1 MSHFDSSKLD
11 WVSYNLGIIVG
22 FAECV
27 GAGIKKIALS
37 ASMTHEQYE
46 SIKEDVKLI
55 AVENHSKLYVDNNF
69 LETLL
74 FPAEYT
80 KGKIVIHI
88 YKDKKINDEYLA
100 LKEKKKTHEKAGT
113 YTMDVQREVAW
124 TFGKLLSYDDEAI
137 NRRFEIMGAKP
148 S

>member
-11 WVSYNLGIIVG
+11 WVSYNLGVIVG

-27 GAGIKKIALS
+27 GAGVKKIALS
-37 ASMTHEQYE
+37 ASMTREQYD
-46 SIKEDVKLI
+46 SIKEDTRLI
-55 AVENHSKLYVDNNF
+55 AEENHSKLYVDEDF

-80 KGKIVIHI
+80 TGKIVIHI
-88 YKDKKINDEYLA
+88 YKDQKNNDEYLA
-100 LKEKKKTHEKAGT
+100 LKEKKKNHEVAGT

-124 TFGKLLSYDDEAI
+124 AFGRLLSYDDEAI
-137 NRRFEIMGAKP
+137 NRRFEIMGLTP
-148 S
+148 

>member
-11 WVSYNLGIIVG
+11 WVSYNLGVIVG

-27 GAGIKKIALS
+27 GAGVKKIALS
-37 ASMTHEQYE
+37 ASMTREQYE
-46 SIKEDVKLI
+46 SIKDDVKLI
-55 AVENHSKLYVDNNF
+55 AEENHSKLYIDEDF

-80 KGKIVIHI
+80 RGKVVIHLF
-88 YKDKKINDEYLA
+88 KDQKINDEYLA
-100 LKEKKKTHEKAGT
+100 LKDKKRKHEGEGT

-124 TFGKLLSYDDEAI
+124 AFGRLLSYDDEAI
-137 NRRFEIMGAKP
+137 ERRFKIMGLTP
-148 S
+148 

>member
-11 WVSYNLGIIVG
+11 WISYNLGVIVG

-27 GAGIKKIALS
+27 GAGVKKIALS
-37 ASMTHEQYE
+37 ASMTREQYD
-46 SIKEDVKLI
+46 SIKEDTKLI
-55 AVENHSKLYVDNNF
+55 AVENHSKLYVDDEF

-88 YKDKKINDEYLA
+88 FKDQEINDEYLA
-100 LKEKKKTHEKAGT
+100 LKEKKKTHEAAGT

-124 TFGKLLSYDDEAI
+124 AFGRLLSYNDEAI
-137 NRRFEIMGAKP
+137 NRRFEIMGV
-148 S
+148 